1 MKEKAGIGIA
11 DATVAQRNPSHSVIC
26 WRANLKVVDVS
37 GRKISIEFARHLPE
51 SIKKSYRFYRSAI
64 RPMDRLGKSRA

>member
-51 SIKKSYRFYRSAI
+51 SIKKVVPILPVSDSADG
-64 RPMDRLGKSRA
+64 PSWEK